1 MQKYGAVEEL
11 HFVNNHAF
19 ITFDKRASA
28 EEAIKNSYSNLV
40 VQGKNLFVVW
50 AKKVEVDL
58 DASAGAVLNM
68 PDYSLVPAFDL
79 NLKPTAAPPMPKL
92 PPDRSADPG
101 AAERPPGLAD
111 DREQALRLHL
121 DQVRHLRRPQ
131 AEQENQP
138 RELLILYYRCFS
150 TN

>member
-50 AKKVEVDL
+50 AKKVEVGL

-92 PPDRSADPG
+92 PPIEVQTPEQQNDHLVSLMTASKPSDYTSTKSDTFG
-101 AAERPPGLAD
+101 GLKPNKKIN
-111 DREQALRLHL
+111 L
-121 DQVRHLRRPQ
+121 V
-131 AEQENQP
+131 N
-138 RELLILYYRCFS
+138 Y
-150 TN
+150 